1 MNRRTMSMTAVMF
14 HFFSDTDDRRGWRT
28 EAVSSSSRACLAS
41 ASWAFR
47 FGLVSYSPMPLPPS
61 DPKNTTTTVTSHRDS
76 FTSYS
81 DSEIYDE
88 VRELVPPNSK
98 IIGTKNSKWGCGKWK
113 RDIETRRD
121 IDDNENEKYE
131 FFLQHD
137 LPVVR
142 GDLKS
147 TQSSRRV
154 QDLAR
159 TQDSA
164 RTQEIVG
171 SAFERKISDHESF
184 HSKSYTTE
192 RLEEMRR
199 LMVKDNL
206 DY

>member
-1 MNRRTMSMTAVMF
+1 M
-14 HFFSDTDDRRGWRT
+14 
-28 EAVSSSSRACLAS
+28 
-41 ASWAFR
+41 
-47 FGLVSYSPMPLPPS
+47 
-61 DPKNTTTTVTSHRDS
+61 
-76 FTSYS
+76 
-81 DSEIYDE
+81 
-88 VRELVPPNSK
+88 RELVPRHSK
-98 IIGTKNSKWGCGKWK
+98 MIGTKNSKWGCGKWK
-113 RDIETRRD
+113 MDRERRRD

-131 FFLQHD
+131 FFLEHD
-137 LPVVR
+137 LPVYQPVVR
-142 GDLKS
+142 RDLKS

-164 RTQEIVG
+164 QTQETYRSGGSRSTAPKPRPPILGALEHHESTSTLVG

-184 HSKSYTTE
+184 HSKSDTTE